1 MKTVQVQPL
10 PATDEIRAHMG
21 SEYMDAAAFVTQQTR
36 TGRVK
41 KSDPTFHGA
50 NVSEFGIEPVA
61 D

>member
-1 MKTVQVQPL
+1 MKTVLAQPL
-10 PATDEIRAHMG
+10 PATEEIRAHMG

-41 KSDPTFHGA
+41 ASDPSFHGA
-50 NVSEFGIEPVA
+50 NVSDFGAEPVV